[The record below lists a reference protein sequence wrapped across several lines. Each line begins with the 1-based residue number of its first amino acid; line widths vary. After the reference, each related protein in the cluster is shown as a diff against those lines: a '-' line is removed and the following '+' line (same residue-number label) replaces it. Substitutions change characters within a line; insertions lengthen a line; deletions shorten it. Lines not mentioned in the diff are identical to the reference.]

1 MRLRIDDAVGEGVVG
16 GAPAVLVPAGRRFG
30 AEAKRERQLRP
41 EAEDVFRIPCAEQR
55 APVHL
60 RRSRIKK
67 ECAYCAAQKLR
78 EAGESGL
85 AELAERDGFVGLKTR
100 QPCAQTELIPAMGWP
115 DPIFVGEEI

>member
-1 MRLRIDDAVGEGVVG
+1 MRLGMDDAVGEGVVG
-16 GAPAVLVPAGRRFG
+16 GAPAVPVPAGRRFG

-85 AELAERDGFVGLKTR
+85 GEFAERDGFVGLETL
-100 QPCAQTELIPAMGWP
+100 QPCGPTEVMP
-115 DPIFVGEEI
+115 DNA